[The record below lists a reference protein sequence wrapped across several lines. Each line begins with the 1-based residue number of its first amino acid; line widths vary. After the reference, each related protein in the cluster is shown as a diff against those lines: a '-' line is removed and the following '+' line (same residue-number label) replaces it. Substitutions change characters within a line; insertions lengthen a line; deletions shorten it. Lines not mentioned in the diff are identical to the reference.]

1 MRILHMIPDIGISNG
16 VMSNLLNYFRAMPDD
31 VKFDVL
37 YFSEKEQTR
46 QKDIEALGG
55 RVYKIDPPSPKDLLT
70 KKTDSFFTKHKNEWS
85 ALHINC
91 PHFAVFI
98 AGAAERAGI
107 KKIFVH
113 CHTTYF
119 SLKGNQKRNQLLSL
133 YAKYFIKNKFACS
146 NEAGKIWYGSKQ
158 FSVINNAVDCKK
170 YTFSESVRERVRT
183 ELDLSDNFVVCHI
196 GKTDIQVKNHKF
208 LLEIFARIK
217 SKKNNAKLL
226 LIGAVE
232 TPELKTLCERLGI
245 SDDVIFYGFTDQ
257 VNELL
262 QGADVF
268 VFPSISEGLPV
279 SVVEAQAASLPVLMS
294 DTITKEVVLT
304 DEICAQSLNDSADTW
319 ADNAIKI
326 SKVPRLDNFELMKQK
341 GWDIYSCAEK
351 LLSYY
356 EG

>member
-16 VMSNLLNYFRAMPDD
+16 VMSNLLNYFSAMPDD

-70 KKTDSFFTKHKNEWS
+70 NKMDYFFSEHKNEWS

-91 PHFAVFI
+91 PHFALFI
-98 AGAAERAGI
+98 APSAKKAGI

-119 SLKGNQKRNQLLSL
+119 SLKGNGARNRLLSL
-133 YAKYFIKNKFACS
+133 YAKYFIKDKLACS
-146 NEAGKIWYGSKQ
+146 RESGRIWYGNKK
-158 FSVINNAVDCKK
+158 FSVINNAVDCKR
-170 YTFSESVRERVRT
+170 YSFSEFVRKNVRAK
-183 ELDLSDNFVVCHI
+183 LNLSDNFVVCHI
-196 GKTDIQVKNHKF
+196 GKTDIQVKNHPF

-217 SKKNNAKLL
+217 AKKNNAKLL

-232 TPELKTLCERLGI
+232 TQELKALCNTLHI
-245 SDDVIFYGFTDQ
+245 SDDVVFYGFADN

-294 DTITKEVVLT
+294 DAITDEVVIT
-304 DEICAQSLNDSADTW
+304 DDIVAASLNDSADLW
-319 ADNAIKI
+319 ADKAIEIADKQR
-326 SKVPRLDNFELMKQK
+326 KDNFDLMKNA
-341 GWDIYSCAEK
+341 GWDIHSCAEK
-351 LLSYY
+351 LLSLY

>member
-70 KKTDSFFTKHKNEWS
+70 KKMDSFFADHKNKWS

-91 PHFAVFI
+91 PHFALFI
-98 AGAAERAGI
+98 APAAKKAGI

-119 SLKGNQKRNQLLSL
+119 SLKGNQTRNRLLSL
-133 YAKYFIKNKFACS
+133 YAKYFVKNKFACS
-146 NEAGKIWYGSKQ
+146 RESGKIWYGNKK
-158 FSVINNAVDCKK
+158 FTVVNNAVDCKL
-170 YTFSESVRERVRT
+170 YSFSPSVRENVRAKLNVS
-183 ELDLSDNFVVCHI
+183 ENFVVCHI
-196 GKTDIQVKNHKF
+196 GKTDIQVKNHPF
-208 LLEIFARIK
+208 LLKTFAQIRINI
-217 SKKNNAKLL
+217 SNAKLL

-232 TPELKTLCERLGI
+232 TQELKVLCDRLGI
-245 SDDVIFYGFTDQ
+245 TDDVIFYGFADN

-294 DTITKEVVLT
+294 DAITNEVVIT
-304 DEICAQSLNDSADTW
+304 DQVVSKPLRDNPILW
-319 ADNAIKI
+319 AEQAIKI
-326 SKVPRLDNFELMKQK
+326 SDIQRKDNFELMKK
-341 GWDIYSCAEK
+341 AGWDIYSCAEK
-351 LLSYY
+351 LLSFY